1 MARIEPANV
10 GEREALKSEIK
21 KEIRQENF
29 RRRLIGFG
37 GCSLVV
43 LVALAIPSFLIAAT
57 LARTGFYKIPFFTE
71 RYYKSSA
78 PARRVLPLVG
88 SNAENTVAAAVAR
101 AKFDPHTSL
110 LSLTLTETDM
120 TTIMQEGVRRAK
132 AADLPLP
139 VRDVQVAFD
148 DEVVEIFAV
157 SPQKAGDATVR
168 ARFVPSADRG
178 TIAFRVQEV
187 RIGDLTLPKWMAQ
200 AAFSAAGS
208 AMSKAIL
215 AESGSIGT
223 LFTIEFSKGSMR
235 FFIMPKNL
243 P

>member
-1 MARIEPANV
+1 MARLEPANV
-10 GEREALKSEIK
+10 SEREALKSEIK

-29 RRRLIGFG
+29 RWRLISFG

-71 RYYKSSA
+71 RYYKASS
-78 PARRVLPLVG
+78 PVRRVLPLVG
-88 SNAENTVAAAVAR
+88 SNAENTITGAIAR
-101 AKFDPHTSL
+101 SKFDQHTSL
-110 LSLTLTETDM
+110 LRLTLTETEL
-120 TTIMQEGVRRAK
+120 TTIMQEAVRKAK
-132 AADLPLP
+132 DADLPFP
-139 VRDVQVAFD
+139 VRDVQIAFD

-157 SPQKAGDATVR
+157 SPQEAGDATVR

-178 TIAFRVQEV
+178 TIDFRVQEV
-187 RIGDLTLPKWMAQ
+187 RVGDLALPRWMAQ
-200 AAFSAAGS
+200 AAFSAAGN

-215 AESGSIGT
+215 AQSDSLGT
-223 LFTIEFSKGSMR
+223 LFRIEFSSGSMR